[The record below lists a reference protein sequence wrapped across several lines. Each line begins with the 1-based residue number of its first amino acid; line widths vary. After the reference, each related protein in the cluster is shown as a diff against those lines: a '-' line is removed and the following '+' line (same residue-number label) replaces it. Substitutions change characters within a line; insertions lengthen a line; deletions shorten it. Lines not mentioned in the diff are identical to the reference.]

1 MYKFNFLS
9 KINKEKLEEKKRNRF
24 IKMVFIS
31 STSCLVLMLIILFL
45 LYLNIGSSFNDAQ
58 DFQRHMIVKSDSLR
72 NKTDSLLQPVFFKY
86 KNIESVYNVVLKKR
100 SATSVLR
107 AVESALDSTL
117 IINYFSINDNNL
129 QLKFISRS
137 SDSKS
142 EIMSRMNNL
151 KSEINTNL
159 LELNLID
166 EKKMLSLLKG
176 PDVKKSYDE
185 FQYWGFDFEG
195 EFKKYT
201 SAKNNIKK

>member
-9 KINKEKLEEKKRNRF
+9 KINKEKLEERKRNRF
-24 IKMVFIS
+24 IKMIFLS

-45 LYLNIGSSFNDAQ
+45 QSLNIGSNFNDAQ
-58 DFQRHMIVKSDSLR
+58 DFQKRITNKSTAFR
-72 NKTDSLLQPVFFKY
+72 NKDFFRF

-107 AVESALDSTL
+107 AVELALDSTL

-151 KSEINTNL
+151 KSEINNNL

-195 EFKKYT
+195 EYKKYT
-201 SAKNNIKK
+201 SAKNNIQK

>member
-1 MYKFNFLS
+1 MIFL
-9 KINKEKLEEKKRNRF
+9 
-24 IKMVFIS
+24 S

-45 LYLNIGSSFNDAQ
+45 QSLNIGSNFNDAQ
-58 DFQRHMIVKSDSLR
+58 DFQKRITNKSTAFR
-72 NKTDSLLQPVFFKY
+72 NKDFFRF

-107 AVESALDSTL
+107 AVELALDSTL

-151 KSEINTNL
+151 KSEINNNL

-195 EFKKYT
+195 EYKKYT
-201 SAKNNIKK
+201 SAKNNIQK